1 MKQQNQQRIIQL
13 NKEIRANA
21 ATIVIAAVL
30 LYVVIS
36 VFMSL
41 GKKTVPIYQV
51 CKGDVSNNFT
61 LQGLAIRDEVIV
73 NTSVSGYICYYIS
86 DGEKVKKN
94 STVCTIDQTGEIYNT
109 PQENNDS
116 YNNIL
121 SNEDYKNIRSLISS
135 YKLSYS
141 DVTFYNAY
149 SFETNANNRVFE
161 LTNES
166 KMQQSGTSGNSI
178 SAVHAPDSGLVT
190 YYIDGYENYQISEN
204 IHASD
209 FDKAG
214 YDKMAMKSG
223 DYAEAGNTVVKI
235 IPSEQW
241 NIVAPLTE
249 EQVSELD
256 GRSYVTFR
264 INNSSFKITMPFT
277 IIQGSDGKYINI
289 AIDKYLSNFLS
300 ERFVNVEIIQS
311 DESGLK
317 IPSSALVEKGVYKIP
332 IGYLSSNINA
342 SNENRLQIQRIDT
355 NGNQSIQ
362 QIRPIIYMIDDK
374 YAYIDPEGIEDSDV
388 LMNVNT
394 NNTIAAS
401 LLELEPLTG
410 VYFANQG
417 IAEFRRVT
425 IIKTIDEFVLIKGDE
440 ELKAYDNIILD
451 SDSVSENQLIY

>member
-1 MKQQNQQRIIQL
+1 
-13 NKEIRANA
+13 
-21 ATIVIAAVL
+21 
-30 LYVVIS
+30 
-36 VFMSL
+36 MS
-41 GKKTVPIYQV
+41 G
-51 CKGDVSNNFT
+51 
-61 LQGLAIRDEVIV
+61 
-73 NTSVSGYICYYIS
+73 
-86 DGEKVKKN
+86 
-94 STVCTIDQTGEIYNT
+94 
-109 PQENNDS
+109 
-116 YNNIL
+116 
-121 SNEDYKNIRSLISS
+121 
-135 YKLSYS
+135 
-141 DVTFYNAY
+141 
-149 SFETNANNRVFE
+149 
-161 LTNES
+161 
-166 KMQQSGTSGNSI
+166 
-178 SAVHAPDSGLVT
+178 
-190 YYIDGYENYQISEN
+190 
-204 IHASD
+204 
-209 FDKAG
+209 
-214 YDKMAMKSG
+214 
-223 DYAEAGNTVVKI
+223 
-235 IPSEQW
+235 
-241 NIVAPLTE
+241 
-249 EQVSELD
+249 
-256 GRSYVTFR
+256 
-264 INNSSFKITMPFT
+264 
-277 IIQGSDGKYINI
+277 
-289 AIDKYLSNFLS
+289 NFLS

-362 QIRPIIYMIDDK
+362 QIRPTIYMIDDK